1 MHLCCPKKDSKKK
14 IQPQCLLRRERQIKE
29 IQLPVVCFVGNII
42 RGECWK
48 IESVCYHYGISSKIS
63 KTVSG
68 PTTQESKDPGV
79 NKEKKIVWLNKI
91 SHSGCKIMVMIK
103 TMDVQTY
110 VTFGS

>member
-1 MHLCCPKKDSKKK
+1 M
-14 IQPQCLLRRERQIKE
+14 
-29 IQLPVVCFVGNII
+29 GNII

-79 NKEKKIVWLNKI
+79 NKEKNGLAEQNQSLW
-91 SHSGCKIMVMIK
+91 M
-103 TMDVQTY
+103 
-110 VTFGS
+110 